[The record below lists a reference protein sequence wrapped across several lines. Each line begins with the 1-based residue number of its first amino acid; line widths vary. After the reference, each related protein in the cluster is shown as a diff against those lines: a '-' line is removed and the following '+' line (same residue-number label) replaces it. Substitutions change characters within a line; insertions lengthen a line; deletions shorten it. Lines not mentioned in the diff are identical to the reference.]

1 MSQQQRGAV
10 AAGHPVTAAAAVEIL
25 RDGGNAFDAII
36 AAHFTACVVEPV
48 LASLG
53 GGGYLLA
60 RARDREPEIFDFFV
74 QTPGSNRLEGTPDFY
89 PIQAD
94 FGTVTQEFH
103 IGLGS
108 VAVPGSIRGMF
119 EIHRHHGTLP
129 MTRLVQPAV
138 AAARD
143 GVRFNRLQAYIFDIV
158 KPIYSALPATADNYR
173 AEGRQATDPR
183 LVEEGDLLQQPA
195 LANAIEALAR
205 EGDALFYRGEIAAR
219 IARLC
224 RDGGGYLGL
233 ADLESYRVLRRQ
245 PLAIPY
251 RHGRFFTNSPPASG
265 GLLIAFALQLLEQ
278 WRLADFGFG
287 SARHLDL
294 LAGIMAATN
303 QARLELLSG
312 AGDQDDMLS
321 LLDSRHLQAYRQ
333 VVRDHARC
341 NRGTTHISVMDAA
354 GNAAAMTVSNGEGC
368 GHLVPGT
375 GIMLNNMLGEEDINP
390 AGFHCWQPGQRM
402 TSMMSPGLLL
412 MDNGIQV
419 ALGSGGSNRIRTAIL
434 QVISNLVDFGMSPE
448 QAVAA
453 PRVHCENDNLNIE
466 PGFPQ
471 SVLEQLA
478 SAYPVH
484 HVWQQQNLFFG
495 GVHSVEW
502 DGTRFHGVGDP
513 RRGGV
518 GAVA

>member
-1 MSQQQRGAV
+1 M
-10 AAGHPVTAAAAVEIL
+10 EIL
-25 RDGGNAFDAII
+25 EDGGNAFDAII
-36 AAHFTACVVEPV
+36 AAHFAACVVEPV

-60 RARDREPEIFDFFV
+60 RAAGSAPLIHDFFV
-74 QTPGSNRLEGTPDFY
+74 QTPARSCLDGKPDFY

-119 EIHRHHGTLP
+119 EIHRQYGTLP

-138 AAARD
+138 SAARE

-158 KPIYSALPATADNYR
+158 KPIYSALTATADNYR
-173 AEGRQATDPR
+173 ADGRLPADPR
-183 LVEEGDLLQQPA
+183 LVEEGDLLRQPD
-195 LANAIEALAR
+195 LADTIEALAR
-205 EGDALFYRGEIAAR
+205 EGDALFYSGEIAVR
-219 IARLC
+219 IARQC
-224 RDGGGYLGL
+224 REGGGYLDRN
-233 ADLESYRVLRRQ
+233 DLGNYRVLRRP
-245 PLAIPY
+245 PLVIPY
-251 RHGRFFTNSPPASG
+251 RDSRFFTNSPPASG

-278 WRLADFGFG
+278 WRPADLQFG
-287 SARHLDL
+287 SVEHLDL
-294 LAGIMAATN
+294 LAGVMGATN
-303 QARLELLSG
+303 QARLELLAS
-312 AGDQDDMLS
+312 AGESDEMLA
-321 LLDSRHLQAYRQ
+321 LLDSQHLQVYRQ
-333 VVRDHARC
+333 VVREHARC

-402 TSMMSPGLLL
+402 TSMMSPGLLKL
-412 MDNGIQV
+412 DSGV
-419 ALGSGGSNRIRTAIL
+419 EAVLGSGGSNRIRTAIL

-453 PRVHCENDNLNIE
+453 PRIHYEGGKLNIE
-466 PGFPQ
+466 PGLDDR
-471 SVLEQLA
+471 VTDQLA
-478 SAYPVH
+478 AAYPDH
-484 HVWQQQNLFFG
+484 HLWQQRNLFFG

-502 DGTRFHGVGDP
+502 DGSRFHGVGDP

-518 GAVA
+518 GYLA